1 MKNSKKLIIS
11 LCISLVILGVCELIY
26 SKTLKENE
34 VEIKVATE
42 DIYKGE
48 TISEEIIKR
57 IKIKKNSNLNKY
69 GNVDVSEKVASRNIL
84 AGKILEEGDVS
95 EKIDNK
101 KDEENY
107 EYVTIEVKN
116 ISDGLAYQLKKGDKV
131 NLYYTVKDKQINAI
145 EQENNIK
152 NSIENIK
159 TIRLIEHL
167 EVINVFDASGNVTN
181 DKGIYSAI
189 MFRVTENQAITIANI
204 KSEGTFSVTLIK

>member
-11 LCISLVILGVCELIY
+11 LCISLVILGVYELIY

-57 IKIKKNSNLNKY
+57 IKIKKNSDLNKY

>member
-57 IKIKKNSNLNKY
+57 IKIKKNSDLNKY

-204 KSEGTFSVTLIK
+204 ISEGTFSVTLIK

>member
-57 IKIKKNSNLNKY
+57 IKIKKNSDLNKY

-145 EQENNIK
+145 GQENNIK
-152 NSIENIK
+152 SSIENIK
-159 TIRLIEHL
+159 TIRLIENL
-167 EVINVFDASGNVTN
+167 EVIDVFDASGNTTK

>member
-57 IKIKKNSNLNKY
+57 IKIKKNSDLNKY

>member
-57 IKIKKNSNLNKY
+57 IKIKKNSDLNKY

-84 AGKILEEGDVS
+84 AGKILEEGEVS

>member
-1 MKNSKKLIIS
+1 MKNSKKIIIS

-26 SKTLKENE
+26 SKALKGNE
-34 VEIKVATE
+34 VEIKVITE
-42 DIYKGE
+42 DVYKGE

-84 AGKILEEGDVS
+84 AGKILEEGDVL
-95 EKIDNK
+95 EKTDNK
-101 KDEENY
+101 KDDENY

-116 ISDGLAYQLKKGDKV
+116 ISDGLAYQLKKGNKV

-145 EQENNIK
+145 GQENNIK
-152 NSIENIK
+152 SSIENIK